1 MKPLLCVFL
10 MLATLTG
17 CATVQP
23 WQRGTL
29 ARADMQLRY
38 PAADQTLCDHI
49 FAAKEAASGGMGAH
63 GGGCGCN

>member
-1 MKPLLCVFL
+1 MKRICPLLL
-10 MLATLTG
+10 LLLLSA

-29 ARADMQLRY
+29 ARADMQLRF
-38 PAADQTLCDHI
+38 PAAEQALCDHI
-49 FAAKEAASGGMGAH
+49 FSAKEAASGGMGAA